1 MEIYGGD
8 LSERL
13 DRFKGR
19 PFEVKRARRKWVV
32 LSGSFL
38 VGLFL
43 ADLLFDYPSRVFT
56 ASRRPSCLRDAHLPG
71 APASYRRRGGQR
83 TKHSFPILIG
93 EEHSSSM
100 DRSDHFQIEALC
112 KF

>member
-1 MEIYGGD
+1 MENGELGK
-8 LSERL
+8 L

-43 ADLLFDYPSRVFT
+43 LIYFLIIPR
-56 ASRRPSCLRDAHLPG
+56 ASSPPPA
-71 APASYRRRGGQR
+71 APLASVTPTSQEPQLHTVEGEVRR
-83 TKHSFPILIG
+83 TKHSFPILNG

-100 DRSDHFQIEALC
+100 DRSDHFQIEVLC